1 MPDVAVSLGTESVTI
16 PESLAEGALTR
27 DTEMPA
33 PAPPLAPVSAFEEPP
48 VEVPLVA
55 LTPEFVAPL
64 EVDVEELVPEL
75 LVMAPEEVEPVL
87 EFEAAPLDEK
97 IPPDELDCSPPAAL
111 GLNGAPLD
119 DPLLDEGTSPEELG

>member
-1 MPDVAVSLGTESVTI
+1 MPDVAVSLGTETVTI

-27 DTEMPA
+27 DTEMPD

-64 EVDVEELVPEL
+64 EVDVEELEPAL
-75 LVMAPEEVEPVL
+75 LPAYPVD
-87 EFEAAPLDEK
+87 AD
-97 IPPDELDCSPPAAL
+97 
-111 GLNGAPLD
+111 
-119 DPLLDEGTSPEELG
+119 TH